1 MNPYATASLYVGD
14 LEPACTESMLFET
27 FKRVGTVS
35 SIRVCRDA
43 ATRRSLGYAYVNFHN
58 VADAERA
65 IDTLNYQPVGGG
77 EKPCRIMWSHR
88 DPALR
93 RSGKGNIFIK
103 NLDKSIDHKTL
114 CDTFS
119 AFGNILSCK
128 VALDREGQSRGFG
141 FVHFENPDAA
151 DAAIAQVNGML
162 LADRKVFV
170 GHFQANRKT
179 PNGPS
184 KFTNIFVKDL
194 PLDVGDDELKA
205 MFEPF
210 GEITSC
216 IVQRKKED
224 NASLGF
230 GFVNF
235 SQPEAARAAVEK
247 LNGSDCRG
255 NKLFVSRA
263 QKKAERQEQLK
274 RQFEER
280 KQKYAESN
288 LFVKNLDESVD
299 DAKLREQF
307 ASYGEMVSCKVMRD
321 DKGVS
326 RGFGFVC
333 FSNPEEAHK
342 AINDPHNKVLVGKP
356 LYVALA
362 QRKEVRTAQLQA
374 QYAHRQAAGRGLQPP
389 LGPMFVMGNG
399 VMPGPAGRGQPGQ
412 PPFSGPGYPAQ
423 MVGRQPRWAAQPG
436 GGAVGRAQGPYPGVQ
451 GVPPRGPAQPGQYVI
466 NNNATNPIQGNA
478 PVGVVPM
485 GAPVPQLVEQPQPSL
500 ADLSE
505 KDRKQVLGEFLY
517 PKIELLLKNEVA
529 GDPSETGKITGMLL
543 ESLDHGELV
552 HLLESP
558 AELKSRVEEA
568 IAVLRE
574 HMAQQGG
581 Q

>member
-1 MNPYATASLYVGD
+1 
-14 LEPACTESMLFET
+14 
-27 FKRVGTVS
+27 VS

-88 DPALR
+88 DPSLR
-93 RSGKGNIFIK
+93 RSGRGNIFIK
-103 NLDKSIDHKTL
+103 NLDKSIDHKSL

-141 FVHFENPDAA
+141 FVHFENPEAA

-170 GHFQANRKT
+170 GHFQPNRKT
-179 PNGPS
+179 PNGPA
-184 KFTNIFVKDL
+184 KFTNVFVKDL

-205 MFEPF
+205 LFAPH

-216 IVQRKKED
+216 VVQRKGD
-224 NASLGF
+224 VSLGF
-230 GFVNF
+230 GFVNY
-235 SQPEAARAAVEK
+235 SNPDDARKAVETM
-247 LNGSDCRG
+247 NGADVKG
-255 NKLFVSRA
+255 KKLFVSRA

-280 KQKYAESN
+280 KQRLAESN
-288 LFVKNLDESVD
+288 VFVKNLDESVD

-307 ASYGEMVSCKVMRD
+307 QAYGEIVSVKVMRD
-321 DKGVS
+321 EKGVS
-326 RGFGFVC
+326 KGFGFVC
-333 FSNPEEAHK
+333 FSNAEEAHK
-342 AINDPHNKVLVGKP
+342 AINDPANKNLAGKP

-362 QRKEVRTAQLQA
+362 QRKEVRSAQLQA
-374 QYAHRQAAGRGLQPP
+374 QYAHRQAGRGMQQTPM
-389 LGPMFVMGNG
+389 GPMFLMGHG
-399 VMPGPAGRGQPGQ
+399 VMPSQGRGQVGQ
-412 PPFSGPGYPAQ
+412 GPYPGPGPYPQ
-423 MVGRQPRWAAQPG
+423 PMVGRQPQPRWAAQPG
-436 GGAVGRAQGPYPGVQ
+436 APGGGRQQGGFPPGGLPGVQ
-451 GVPPRGPAQPGQYVI
+451 GVPRGPAQPGQYVI
-466 NNNATNPIQGNA
+466 NNNAANPIQGNA

-485 GAPVPQLVEQPQPSL
+485 GAPVPQMVEPAQPSL

-517 PKIELLLKNEVA
+517 PKIESLLKGEVH
-529 GDPSETGKITGMLL
+529 GDPNETGKITGMLL

-568 IAVLRE
+568 IQVLRE
-574 HMAQQGG
+574 HLAQQGH
-581 Q
+581 